1 MKGKIMTD
9 RPEFPVKD
17 QETRKM
23 LVMDNLCPECG
34 DELDTGFE
42 CNNYNCQFD
51 ALPEIEK
58 NCWIM

>member
-1 MKGKIMTD
+1 MTD